1 MQEEN
6 NRDKKVSEENRRMM
20 LEILQR
26 IDATKTALRSR
37 EIGKCEDYIEVIYY
51 LLEQLPIKDEN
62 YLILKAHSDLLTAEV
77 SKMARGVA
85 A

>member
-1 MQEEN
+1 
-6 NRDKKVSEENRRMM
+6 M

-26 IDATKTALRSR
+26 IEVAKAALGNR
-37 EIGKCEDYIEVIYY
+37 EIGKCEDNIEVIYY

-62 YLILKAHSDLLTAEV
+62 YLMLKAHTDLLTAEV
-77 SKMARGVA
+77 SKMVRGVA